1 MKSLPYILALLLLA
15 SLFWAVHEGG
25 RATDMEAALRDAKH
39 SRDVALARLA
49 EATVEAER
57 ARPDERRAWTVLVVF
72 AALAGFLV
80 GRFG

>member
-1 MKSLPYILALLLLA
+1 MNPRSY
-15 SLFWAVHEGG
+15 S
-25 RATDMEAALRDAKH
+25 
-39 SRDVALARLA
+39 
-49 EATVEAER
+49 TVPRTLR